1 MIFLIGHVATG
12 KKTVH
17 TQTAVVISMKFT
29 SVCPTSACIAF
40 VNKIYFPM
48 IPRQKGGRKTQ
59 NVSLESCN
67 QIWRLTRIQDPV
79 EFRGGKENLK
89 RPMDNTRT

>member
-1 MIFLIGHVATG
+1 MSLMIFLIGHVATG

-40 VNKIYFPM
+40 ANKKIYFPI
-48 IPRQKGGRKTQ
+48 IPRQKVGEKFKMLVWRVVTKYGG
-59 NVSLESCN
+59 
-67 QIWRLTRIQDPV
+67 
-79 EFRGGKENLK
+79 
-89 RPMDNTRT
+89 